1 MKIRNQKIGRTRQ
14 TIHQGTTGLQG
25 AVAAIACRVHHMI
38 LSNKNSVQQL
48 IFDVCQDSSWC
59 LVSGSGIVS
68 AVRMA
73 AKALKLH
80 DCEIEPD
87 IIRAHSLRA
96 GGAMGLK
103 ITGYSDSTI
112 RKIGRWIFDTWMMFI
127 CSQISNFYEG
137 VAQKMGTPIDYHNIV
152 FIEELSLTAEL
163 QLWGA

>member
-1 MKIRNQKIGRTRQ
+1 
-14 TIHQGTTGLQG
+14 
-25 AVAAIACRVHHMI
+25 MI

-80 DCEIEPD
+80 DCEIEPG

-112 RKIGRWIFDTWMMFI
+112 RKIGRWIFD
-127 CSQISNFYEG
+127 SQISKFYEG